1 MINRT
6 IIRKEKKIKKTILVM
21 AAILLGVTGWIL
33 MLNMGL
39 NRTLLNPGFYMNL
52 FDETEFYPRFHHF
65 IFDTVVA
72 GRRELA
78 PEGAVVLGAIEEA
91 FTTEWLRD
99 QSHDV
104 LEKMA
109 RFFKG
114 EEDRLLVSLNLQERQ
129 AVFQEKLMEGIRE
142 FSPPQLEKL
151 GLTALMVEEF
161 VEQVEFPVALT
172 LIEISGDD
180 IPEIPAAIFLFQRK
194 VFRYVPYLL
203 SVLLIAMIIVWA
215 GMPRA
220 CGWIGGSMLGSGLS
234 FIAVYLAGRAL
245 VITPLLKRVL
255 EKVAPVELFPDP
267 ELFLRSIND
276 GGVFIIPVVFVAIG
290 LALLIVGFISARRE
304 LSPGR
309 ESG

>member
-1 MINRT
+1 MINRKR
-6 IIRKEKKIKKTILVM
+6 IRKEKKIKKTILVM

-33 MLNMGL
+33 MLNMSL
-39 NRTLLNPGFYMNL
+39 SRTLLNPGFYMNL

-78 PEGAVVLGAIEEA
+78 PEGAVVLRAIEEA
-91 FTTEWLRD
+91 FTAEWLRD
-99 QSHDV
+99 QSYDV
-104 LEKMA
+104 LEKTT

-114 EEDRLLVSLNLQERQ
+114 EEDRLLVSLNLQEQQMLFR
-129 AVFQEKLMEGIRE
+129 EKLMEGIRE

-172 LIEISGDD
+172 LIEISGED
-180 IPEIPAAIFLFQRK
+180 IPEIPAVILLFQRK

-203 SVLLIAMIIVWA
+203 SVLLIALIIVWA

-220 CGWIGGSMLGSGLS
+220 PGWIGGALLGSGLS
-234 FIAVYLAGRAL
+234 FIAVYLAVRAL
-245 VITPLLKRVL
+245 VITPLLERVL
-255 EKVAPVELFPDP
+255 EKAAPVELFPDP
-267 ELFLRSIND
+267 ELFLRSMND